1 MMGLRRLQSKPGW
14 EVVLSVDLGHISVHS
29 DGWVIGMDDMK
40 PPENVG
46 KWHMVGKAKK

>member
-1 MMGLRRLQSKPGW
+1 MFQSKLRW

-29 DGWVIGMDDMK
+29 DGWVIGSMVDME

-46 KWHMVGKAKK
+46 KWDMVGKAKK